1 MLRLDDEELLLPLL
15 LPLLLLPT
23 PLLLRL
29 LYKRFWERLADPPE
43 AIDAAI
49 QAAQLLELQ
58 IACTTTHDF
67 GFV

>member
-1 MLRLDDEELLLPLL
+1 MLRLDDEELL

-43 AIDAAI
+43 A
-49 QAAQLLELQ
+49 
-58 IACTTTHDF
+58 T
-67 GFV
+67 